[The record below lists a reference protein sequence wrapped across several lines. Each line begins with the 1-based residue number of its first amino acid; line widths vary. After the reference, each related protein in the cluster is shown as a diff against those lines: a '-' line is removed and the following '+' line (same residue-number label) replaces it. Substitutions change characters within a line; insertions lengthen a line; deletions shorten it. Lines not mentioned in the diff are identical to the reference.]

1 MLSSSIKD
9 FTKCKNVKN
18 IKYKQGERDPMKKII
33 ITISVLSVAIMLVL
47 ALGGCTQNIAAKIA
61 EKAIENAAA
70 KEGES
75 VDVNLDEGQVNIKDK
90 EGNEVNIGGTTVPE
104 GWPDVVPVNE
114 NITIQFSGSQK
125 TDNKMSYN
133 ISGLYEG
140 TSEDLYNFYKGALTS
155 FTVDSD
161 SVTDSG
167 EDGKIYSLQLSNDKY
182 TVSVFVTDN
191 NKEVAVILSV
201 NEK

>member
-1 MLSSSIKD
+1 
-9 FTKCKNVKN
+9 
-18 IKYKQGERDPMKKII
+18 MKKII
-33 ITISVLSVAIMLVL
+33 IIISVLAVAAMLVL
-47 ALGGCTQNIAAKIA
+47 AFGGCTQNIAAKIA
-61 EKAIENAAA
+61 EKAIEDAAA
-70 KEGES
+70 KSGES
-75 VDVNLDEGQVNIKDK
+75 VDINLENGQVNMTDK
-90 EGNEVNIGGTTVPE
+90 EGNEVSIGGTTVPK

-125 TDNKMSYN
+125 TDNKMNYN
-133 ISGLYEG
+133 ISGLYKG
-140 TSEDLYNFYKGALTS
+140 TSEDLYNFYKSALTS

-167 EDGKIYSLQLSNDKY
+167 EDGKIYSLLFSNDKY
-182 TVSVFVTDN
+182 TVSVFVTDS

>member
-1 MLSSSIKD
+1 
-9 FTKCKNVKN
+9 
-18 IKYKQGERDPMKKII
+18 MKKII

-61 EKAIENAAA
+61 EKAIEDAAA

-75 VDVNLDEGQVNIKDK
+75 VDVNLDEGQVNITDE
-90 EGNEVNIGGTTVPE
+90 EGNEVSLGGTTVPE
-104 GWPDVVPVNE
+104 GWPDVVPVNKD
-114 NITIQFSGSQK
+114 ITIQLSGSMK
-125 TDNKMSYN
+125 IDNKMNYN
-133 ISGLYEG
+133 ISGLYKG

-155 FTVDSD
+155 FSLDSD

-167 EDGKIYSLQLSNDKY
+167 EDGKFYSLVFSNDKY
-182 TVSVFVTDN
+182 TVSVFVTDS

>member
-1 MLSSSIKD
+1 
-9 FTKCKNVKN
+9 
-18 IKYKQGERDPMKKII
+18 MKKII
-33 ITISVLSVAIMLVL
+33 ITISVLAVAMMLVL

-61 EKAIENAAA
+61 EKAIEDAAA

-75 VDVNLDEGQVNIKDK
+75 VDVNLDKGQVNITDK
-90 EGNEVNIGGTTVPE
+90 EGNEVSIGGTTVPE

-125 TDNKMSYN
+125 TDNKMNYN
-133 ISGLYEG
+133 ISGLYKG

-155 FTVDSD
+155 FTIDSD

-167 EDGKIYSLQLSNDKY
+167 EDGKFYSLVFSNDKY

-191 NKEVAVILSV
+191 NEEVAVILGV

>member
-1 MLSSSIKD
+1 
-9 FTKCKNVKN
+9 
-18 IKYKQGERDPMKKII
+18 MKKII

-75 VDVNLDEGQVNIKDK
+75 VDVNLDKGQVNITDK
-90 EGNEVNIGGTTVPE
+90 EGNEISIGGTTVPE

-114 NITIQFSGSQK
+114 NIAIQFSSSQK
-125 TDNKMSYN
+125 TDNKMNYN
-133 ISGLYEG
+133 ISGLYNG
-140 TSEDLYNFYKGALTS
+140 TSEDLYNFYKSALTS

-161 SVTDSG
+161 SVIDSG
-167 EDGKIYSLQLSNDKY
+167 EDGKTYSLQLSNDKY

-191 NKEVAVILSV
+191 NKEVAIILSV

>member
-1 MLSSSIKD
+1 
-9 FTKCKNVKN
+9 
-18 IKYKQGERDPMKKII
+18 MKKII
-33 ITISVLSVAIMLVL
+33 ITISILAVAVMLVL

-61 EKAIENAAA
+61 EKAIEDAAA
-70 KEGES
+70 KSGES
-75 VDVNLDEGQVNIKDK
+75 VDVNLDEGQINIKDE
-90 EGNEVNIGGTTVPE
+90 EGNEVSLGGTTVPE

-114 NITIQFSGSQK
+114 NITIQFSTTTK
-125 TDNKMSYN
+125 TDNKMNYS
-133 ISGLYEG
+133 ISGLYKG

-155 FTVDSD
+155 FSLDSD

-167 EDGKIYSLQLSNDKY
+167 EEGKIYSLVFSNDKY

-191 NKEVAVILSV
+191 NKEVAIILSV

>member
-1 MLSSSIKD
+1 
-9 FTKCKNVKN
+9 
-18 IKYKQGERDPMKKII
+18 MKKII
-33 ITISVLSVAIMLVL
+33 ITISVLAVAIMLVL
-47 ALGGCTQNIAAKIA
+47 ALGGCTKNIAAKIA
-61 EKAIENAAA
+61 EKAIEDAAA
-70 KEGES
+70 KSGES
-75 VDVNLDEGQVNIKDK
+75 VDINLENGQVNMTDK
-90 EGNEVNIGGTTVPE
+90 EGNEVSIGGTTVPK

-125 TDNKMSYN
+125 TDNKMNYN
-133 ISGLYEG
+133 ISGLYKG
-140 TSEDLYNFYKGALTS
+140 TSEDLYNFYKSALTS

-167 EDGKIYSLQLSNDKY
+167 ENGKIYSLQFSNDKY
-182 TVSVFVTDN
+182 TVSVFVTDS

>member
-1 MLSSSIKD
+1 
-9 FTKCKNVKN
+9 
-18 IKYKQGERDPMKKII
+18 MKKII

-75 VDVNLDEGQVNIKDK
+75 VDVNLDKGQVNITDK
-90 EGNEVNIGGTTVPE
+90 EGNEVSIGGTTVPK
-104 GWPDVVPVNE
+104 GWPDAVPVNE

-140 TSEDLYNFYKGALTS
+140 TSEDLYNFYKGALTG

-167 EDGKIYSLQLSNDKY
+167 EDGKIYSLVLSNDKY

-191 NKEVAVILSV
+191 NKEVAIILSV

>member
-1 MLSSSIKD
+1 
-9 FTKCKNVKN
+9 
-18 IKYKQGERDPMKKII
+18 MKKILV
-33 ITISVLSVAIMLVL
+33 TISIFAVAVMLVL
-47 ALGGCTQNIAAKIA
+47 TLGGCTQNIAAKIA

-75 VDVNLDEGQVNIKDK
+75 VDINLDEGQVNIKDE
-90 EGNEVNIGGTTVPE
+90 EGNEVSLGGTTVPK

-133 ISGLYEG
+133 ISGLYKG
-140 TSEDLYNFYKGALTS
+140 TSVDLYNFYKGALTS

-167 EDGKIYSLQLSNDKY
+167 EDGKMYSLMFSNDKY
-182 TVSVFVTDN
+182 TVSVFITDN

>member
-1 MLSSSIKD
+1 
-9 FTKCKNVKN
+9 
-18 IKYKQGERDPMKKII
+18 MKKII
-33 ITISVLSVAIMLVL
+33 ITISVLAIAIMLIL
-47 ALGGCTQNIAAKIA
+47 ALGGCTKNIAAKIA

-75 VDVNLDEGQVNIKDK
+75 VDVNLEEGQVNIKDK

-114 NITIQFSGSQK
+114 NITIQYSGSQK
-125 TDNKMSYN
+125 TDNKMNYN
-133 ISGLYEG
+133 ISGIYKG
-140 TSEDLYNFYKGALTS
+140 TSEDLYNFYKSALAG

-167 EDGKIYSLQLSNDKY
+167 EDGKFYNLQSSNDKY
-182 TVSVFVTDN
+182 TVSVFITDSN
-191 NKEVAVILSV
+191 EEVAIVLSIS
-201 NEK
+201 EK

>member
-1 MLSSSIKD
+1 
-9 FTKCKNVKN
+9 
-18 IKYKQGERDPMKKII
+18 MKKII
-33 ITISVLSVAIMLVL
+33 VTISILSVAIMLVL
-47 ALGGCTQNIAAKIA
+47 ALGGCTQTIAAKIA
-61 EKAIENAAA
+61 EKAIEDAAA

-75 VDVNLDEGQVNIKDK
+75 VDVNLDEGQVNITDE
-90 EGNEVNIGGTTVPE
+90 EGNEVSLGGTTVPE

-114 NITIQFSGSQK
+114 NITIQFSTTTK
-125 TDNKMSYN
+125 TDNKMNYS
-133 ISGLYEG
+133 ISGLYKG

-167 EDGKIYSLQLSNDKY
+167 EDGKFYRLVCSNDKY
-182 TVSVFVTDN
+182 TVSVFVTDS
-191 NKEVAVILSV
+191 NKEVAVIMGV

>member
-1 MLSSSIKD
+1 
-9 FTKCKNVKN
+9 
-18 IKYKQGERDPMKKII
+18 MKKII
-33 ITISVLSVAIMLVL
+33 IIISVLAVAAMLVL
-47 ALGGCTQNIAAKIA
+47 AFGGCTQNIAAKIA

-75 VDVNLDEGQVNIKDK
+75 VDVNLDEGQVNITDK
-90 EGNEVNIGGTTVPE
+90 EGNEVSIGGTTVPK

-133 ISGLYEG
+133 ISGLYKG

-155 FTVDSD
+155 FTVDND

-167 EDGKIYSLQLSNDKY
+167 EDGKIYSLQFSNDKY

-191 NKEVAVILSV
+191 NEEVAVVLSV

>member
-1 MLSSSIKD
+1 
-9 FTKCKNVKN
+9 VKK
-18 IKYKQGERDPMKKII
+18 IKYYTMGERSMKKII

-47 ALGGCTQNIAAKIA
+47 ALGGCTQNVAAKIA

-75 VDVNLDEGQVNIKDK
+75 VDVNLEEGQVNVTDE
-90 EGNEVNIGGTTVPE
+90 EGNEISIGGTTVPE
-104 GWPDVVPVNE
+104 GWPDSVPVNE
-114 NITIQFSGSQK
+114 NITIQFSSKQK
-125 TDNKMSYN
+125 TENKMSYN
-133 ISGLYEG
+133 ISGLYNG
-140 TSEDLYNFYKGALTS
+140 TSEELYNFYKEALTS

-167 EDGKIYSLQLSNDKY
+167 EDGKIYSLALSNDKY
-182 TVSVFVTDN
+182 TVSVFITDSN
-191 NKEVAVILSV
+191 EEVVIIMNV

>member
-1 MLSSSIKD
+1 
-9 FTKCKNVKN
+9 
-18 IKYKQGERDPMKKII
+18 MKKII
-33 ITISVLSVAIMLVL
+33 ITISVLSIAIMLVL

-61 EKAIENAAA
+61 EKAIENVAAQ
-70 KEGES
+70 EGES
-75 VDVNLDEGQVNIKDK
+75 VAINLDEGQVNITDE
-90 EGNEVNIGGTTVPE
+90 EGNEISLGGTTVPE

-114 NITIQFSGSQK
+114 NITIQFSSTQK
-125 TDNKMSYN
+125 TDNKMNYS

-140 TSEDLYNFYKGALTS
+140 TSEDLYNFYKGTLTS

-161 SVTDSG
+161 SVADSG
-167 EDGKIYSLQLSNDKY
+167 EDGKIYNLQFSNDKY

-191 NKEVAVILSV
+191 NEEVVVILGV

>member
-1 MLSSSIKD
+1 
-9 FTKCKNVKN
+9 
-18 IKYKQGERDPMKKII
+18 MKKII
-33 ITISVLSVAIMLVL
+33 ITVLVLCAAIALVL
-47 ALGGCTQNIAAKIA
+47 ALGGCTKNIAAKIA

-75 VDVNLDEGQVNIKDK
+75 VDVNLEEGQVNIKDK

-125 TDNKMSYN
+125 TDNKMNYN
-133 ISGLYEG
+133 ISGIYKG
-140 TSEDLYNFYKGALTS
+140 TSEDLYNFYKSALTG
-155 FTVDSD
+155 FTIDSD

-167 EDGKIYSLQLSNDKY
+167 EDGKLYNLQSSNDKY
-182 TVSVFVTDN
+182 VVSMFITDGN
-191 NKEVAVILSV
+191 EEVSVILSV

>member
-1 MLSSSIKD
+1 
-9 FTKCKNVKN
+9 
-18 IKYKQGERDPMKKII
+18 MKKII
-33 ITISVLSVAIMLVL
+33 ITISVLSVTIMLVL

-61 EKAIENAAA
+61 EKAIEDAAA

-75 VDVNLDEGQVNIKDK
+75 VDVNLDEEQVNITDE
-90 EGNEVNIGGTTVPE
+90 EGNEVSLGGTTVPE

-114 NITIQFSGSQK
+114 NITIQFSTTTK
-125 TDNKMSYN
+125 TDNKMNYS
-133 ISGLYEG
+133 ISGLYKG

-167 EDGKIYSLQLSNDKY
+167 EDGKFYSLVFSNDKY
-182 TVSVFVTDN
+182 TVSVFVTDG
-191 NKEVAVILSV
+191 NKEVAVIMGV

>member
-1 MLSSSIKD
+1 
-9 FTKCKNVKN
+9 
-18 IKYKQGERDPMKKII
+18 MKKII

-75 VDVNLDEGQVNIKDK
+75 VDVNLDEGQVNITDE
-90 EGNEVNIGGTTVPE
+90 EGNEVSLGGTTVPK

-125 TDNKMSYN
+125 TDNKMNYH
-133 ISGLYEG
+133 ISGLYKG
-140 TSEDLYNFYKGALTS
+140 TSEDLYNFYKGALTN

-167 EDGKIYSLQLSNDKY
+167 EDGKIYSLQFSNDKY

-191 NKEVAVILSV
+191 NKEVAVVLSV